1 MKIAIFASIGA
12 QNLWDELILKNEIK
26 IFEENPHIFW
36 LEKYKKIPEFTVF
49 SYDLKHPFFT
59 QENIS
64 YKEYFPF
71 WIKKV
76 RNFFRN
82 VKNYFSFLG
91 TIITSKYIVIGW
103 GGLFYENELQKSQK
117 NLDLWLWRR
126 KYFSF
131 FHKKVIFYGVSIDVE
146 TKSAKEK
153 IRHIFQKSQAIYV
166 RDNDSKGTLLSL
178 DIASQVVYDPVFLD
192 NGKWEKDKSLLL
204 AHFSIDDFDLQKLSS
219 FDFTGKIVGLAL
231 RKGYFTKS
239 GSEKIEI
246 LMIRE
251 LMDFIIQSWARE
263 IILLPHSFHFFE
275 KDAND
280 LIFLRQFIGEK
291 VLLWWETMQEIY
303 DTYKQKQMDVC
314 FSMRLHSMI
323 LSSVYKIPFFA
334 FSYAKKT
341 DMIEE
346 VFR

>member
-1 MKIAIFASIGA
+1 MKIAIFASIWS

-36 LEKYKKIPEFTVF
+36 LEKYKKIPEFIVF
-49 SYDLKHPFFT
+49 SYDVKNPFFT
-59 QENIS
+59 KENLI

-71 WIKKV
+71 AIKKV
-76 RNFFRN
+76 RNIFRN
-82 VKNYFSFLG
+82 LKNYFSFLG
-91 TIITSKYIVIGW
+91 AIITSKYIVIWW
-103 GGLFYENELQKSQK
+103 GGLFYENEIQASKK

-131 FHKKVIFYGVSIDVE
+131 FHKKVIFYGVSIDVK

-153 IRHIFQKSQAIYV
+153 IKKIFTSSQSIYV
-166 RDNDSKGTLLSL
+166 RDNDSKGTLMAL
-178 DIASQVVYDPVFLD
+178 DIKSQVVYDPVFLD
-192 NGKWEKDKSLLL
+192 NGDWEKDKSLLL
-204 AHFSIDDFDLQKLSS
+204 SHFSLDDFSLQKLAS

-239 GSEKIEI
+239 GSEKLEV
-246 LMIRE
+246 LMIQE
-251 LMDFIIQSWARE
+251 LLDFLKKAWSRE
-263 IILLPHSFHFFE
+263 IILLPHSFHPFE
-275 KDAND
+275 KNAND
-280 LIFLRQFIGEK
+280 LIFLSQFVGEK
-291 VLLWWETMQEIY
+291 ILLWWETMQEIY
-303 DTYKQKQMDVC
+303 DVYKQKQIDIC

-323 LSSVYKIPFFA
+323 LASVYKIPFFA

-346 VFR
+346 LLR